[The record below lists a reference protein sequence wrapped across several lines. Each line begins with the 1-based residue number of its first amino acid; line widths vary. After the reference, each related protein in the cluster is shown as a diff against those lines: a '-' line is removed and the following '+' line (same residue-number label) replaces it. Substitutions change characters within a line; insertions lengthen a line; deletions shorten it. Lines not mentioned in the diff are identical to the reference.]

1 MNQKS
6 IGFLLEN
13 ANPSIINRVKNE
25 ILGNLTAQESVQ
37 YQEQIMSESTIQ
49 GIIAAQ
55 QPDGWIGNNYHNR
68 GIYEGHVC
76 ALQHLIEKSVNKDTP
91 FFAKAMEALVNTPAT
106 DARYG
111 RGFDFCEF
119 RYPGMGAKLHHSSYI
134 AAAGYDDV
142 YDISP
147 HIQLSFDSV
156 KRIAEIDSVFD
167 ILHQK
172 KRGGQL
178 RWVFNDYEKWPCDV
192 HFQILAHTH
201 SWRSEENIK
210 TVAAAVNQMMQTD
223 DPALVSFIPGS
234 QVGCLGGC
242 YPAQGMTVRTGL
254 YPSPVLIDGA
264 DNNLYH
270 FKRIEIFARCG
281 IIPYVPGLQKIVGEI
296 AASFDNNGICRLEGV
311 CERLFRTGK
320 YYGMQLETDW
330 RSKIRKACD
339 ITFRALLILHYS
351 IQRKGE

>member
-1 MNQKS
+1 MDMQKATN
-6 IGFLLEN
+6 FLLEN
-13 ANPSIINRVKNE
+13 ASPSIKKRVKSE
-25 ILGNLTAQESVQ
+25 ILGNLTAEEAAQ
-37 YQEQIMSESTIQ
+37 YQKQIMSEATIQ

-55 QPDGWIGNNYHNR
+55 QPDGWIGNNYQNR
-68 GIYEGHVC
+68 GIYEGHGC
-76 ALQHLIEKSVNKDTP
+76 ALQHLTEKALDKNTP
-91 FFAKAMEALVNTPAT
+91 FFVKAMEALVNTPIA
-106 DARYG
+106 DQRYG

-119 RYPGMGAKLHHSSYI
+119 RYPGMGAKLQNSGYI

-147 HIQLSFDSV
+147 HIQLSLDSV
-156 KRIAEIDSVFD
+156 KRITQIDSVFD
-167 ILHQK
+167 MLHQK

-178 RWVFNDYEKWPCDV
+178 RWVFNDYEKWACDV

-210 TVAAAVNQMMQTD
+210 TVAAAVNQMIRTD

-254 YPSPVLIDGA
+254 YPSPVLIDGVA
-264 DNNLYH
+264 DNLYH

-281 IIPYVPGLQKIVGEI
+281 IIPYVSELQKMVDEI
-296 AASFDNNGICRLEGV
+296 AASFDNDGICRLEGV
-311 CERLFRTGK
+311 CERLFKTGK
-320 YYGMQLETDW
+320 YYGMQLEADW
-330 RSKIRKACD
+330 RSRTRKDCD
-339 ITFRALLILHYS
+339 ITFRALLILHYAKY
-351 IQRKGE
+351 I